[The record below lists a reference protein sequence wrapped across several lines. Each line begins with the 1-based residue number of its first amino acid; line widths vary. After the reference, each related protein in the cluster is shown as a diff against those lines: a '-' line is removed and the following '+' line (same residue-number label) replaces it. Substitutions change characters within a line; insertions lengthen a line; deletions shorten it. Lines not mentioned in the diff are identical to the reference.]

1 MTGAGSR
8 EPGAGSS
15 VPKAPPVPGSRFP
28 VPGVVAAFAVMVV
41 GFWLADQIGQAILS
55 AQGLTGSSPVSGV
68 PVAIVL
74 GLLLRNTLPLPASLS
89 PGLKFATTAIL
100 RAGIVLVGI
109 RLSFFD
115 VVKLGIAGLPVVLAA
130 IATGLVFVTW
140 FNKKLGL
147 PPRLGTLIA
156 AGTSICGVTA
166 IVSVAPA
173 IEADEREVAYAV
185 ANVVAFGLMG
195 MLLYPYFAHAVL
207 GSSETIGLFLG
218 TAVHDTSQVVGAA
231 LTYKQVYG
239 DDVVLRVAT
248 VTKLTRNIF
257 LAAVI
262 PILTWMHI
270 RANAAIGSGGI
281 GGVSIGSLVPGFVY
295 GFVGMAVVRSIGD
308 ATLGSSGA
316 ALGVWDAASW
326 GSITKQLGDFWASQ
340 VLLGTAMAAV
350 GLNTNF
356 AVFKGVG
363 LKPFAVGM
371 AGALVVGAVG
381 MTMAILFGRFV
392 HL

>member
-1 MTGAGSR
+1 MLA
-8 EPGAGSS
+8 
-15 VPKAPPVPGSRFP
+15 
-28 VPGVVAAFAVMVV
+28 
-41 GFWLADQIGQAILS
+41 GFWLADVVGRQILA

-74 GLLLRNTLPLPASLS
+74 GLLLRNTLPLPASLT
-89 PGLKFATTAIL
+89 PGLKFATTTIL

-109 RLSFFD
+109 RLSLFD
-115 VVKLGIAGLPVVLAA
+115 VVKLGIAGLPVVLGA
-130 IATGLVFVTW
+130 IVTGMLFVTW

-166 IVSVAPA
+166 IVSTAPA

-185 ANVVAFGLMG
+185 ANVVAFGLIG
-195 MLLYPYFAHAVL
+195 MLVYPYLAHSIL
-207 GSSETIGLFLG
+207 NTSETIGLFLG

-257 LAAVI
+257 LAVVI
-262 PILTWMHI
+262 PVLTWMH
-270 RANAAIGSGGI
+270 RRSQTQRGGGTGAARM
-281 GGVSIGSLVPGFVY
+281 SIVPGFVV
-295 GFVGMAVVRSIGD
+295 GFVLMALVRTIGD
-308 ATLGSSGA
+308 ATLGSGGA
-316 ALGVWDAASW
+316 AFGLFSADAWASL
-326 GSITKQLGDFWASQ
+326 TKGLGDFWASQ

-356 AVFKGVG
+356 SVFKGVG

-381 MTMAILFGRFV
+381 MTLAILLGRFV
-392 HL
+392 HLQ

>member
-1 MTGAGSR
+1 MTAS
-8 EPGAGSS
+8 A
-15 VPKAPPVPGSRFP
+15 KATLGQQL
-28 VPGVVAAFAVMVV
+28 PGVLASLAVMLA
-41 GFWLADQIGQAILS
+41 GFWLADLIGQGILAS
-55 AQGLTGSSPVSGV
+55 QGLTGSSPLSGV
-68 PVAIVL
+68 PVAIVI
-74 GLLLRNTLPLPASLS
+74 GLLLRNTVPLPASLN
-89 PGLKFATTAIL
+89 PGLKFATTTIL
-100 RAGIVLVGI
+100 RAGIVIVGI
-109 RLSFFD
+109 RLSVFD
-115 VVKLGIAGLPVVLAA
+115 VLKLGVAGLPVVLAA
-130 IATGLVFVTW
+130 IATGLIFVTW
-140 FNKKLGL
+140 FNRKLGL

-166 IVSVAPA
+166 IVSTAPA

-185 ANVVAFGLMG
+185 ANVVAFGLFG
-195 MLLYPYFAHAVL
+195 MLMYPYLAHALL

-231 LTYKQVYG
+231 LTYKQVYA

-262 PILTWMHI
+262 PILTWMHLKSQGAHGAKGA
-270 RANAAIGSGGI
+270 RGAKWS
-281 GGVSIGSLVPGFVY
+281 SLVPGFVI
-295 GFVGMAVVRSIGD
+295 GFLLMAALRSIGD
-308 ATLGSSGA
+308 WSLGSGGA
-316 ALGVWDAASW
+316 AFGVWSAAQW
-326 GSITKQLGDFWASQ
+326 ASITRQLGDYWASQ
-340 VLLGTAMAAV
+340 ILLGTAMAAV

-381 MTMAILFGRFV
+381 MTMAVIFGRFV

>member
-1 MTGAGSR
+1 VTVGKQL
-8 EPGAGSS
+8 PGII
-15 VPKAPPVPGSRFP
+15 
-28 VPGVVAAFAVMVV
+28 AAFIVMLA
-41 GFWLADQIGQAILS
+41 GFWLADRIGQAILA
-55 AQGLTGSSPVSGV
+55 AQGLTGGSPLSGV

-89 PGLKFATTAIL
+89 PGLKFATTTIL

-109 RLSFFD
+109 RLSLFD
-115 VVKLGIAGLPVVLAA
+115 VLKLGIAGLPVVLAA
-130 IATGLVFVTW
+130 IVTGLVFVTW

-185 ANVVAFGLMG
+185 ANVVAFGLFG
-195 MLLYPYFAHAVL
+195 MLTYPYLAHALL

-262 PILTWMHI
+262 PLLTWMHLKSQSAAGVLGASGASRFSI
-270 RANAAIGSGGI
+270 R
-281 GGVSIGSLVPGFVY
+281 SLVPGFVV
-295 GFVGMAVVRSIGD
+295 GFLAMAVVRSLGD
-308 ATLGSSGA
+308 WTLTSQGA
-316 ALGVWDAASW
+316 AFGVWSAAQWASL
-326 GSITKQLGDFWASQ
+326 TKQLGDYWASQ
-340 VLLGTAMAAV
+340 ILLGTAMAAV

-381 MTMAILFGRFV
+381 MTMAIIFGRFV

>member
-1 MTGAGSR
+1 MKHA
-8 EPGAGSS
+8 
-15 VPKAPPVPGSRFP
+15 
-28 VPGVVAAFAVMVV
+28 PGVAAAFVVMLA
-41 GFWLADQIGQAILS
+41 GFWLADVVGRQILA

-74 GLLLRNTLPLPASLS
+74 GLLLRNTLPLPASLA
-89 PGLKFATTAIL
+89 PGLKFATTTIL

-109 RLSFFD
+109 RLSLFD
-115 VVKLGIAGLPVVLAA
+115 VLKLGLAGLPVVLGA
-130 IATGLVFVTW
+130 ITTGLLFVTW
-140 FNKKLGL
+140 FNRKLGL

-166 IVSVAPA
+166 IVSTAPA
-173 IEADEREVAYAV
+173 IDADEREVAYAV
-185 ANVVAFGLMG
+185 ANVVAFGLIG
-195 MLLYPYFAHAVL
+195 MLVYPYLAHAIL

-231 LTYKQVYG
+231 LTYKQVFG

-248 VTKLTRNIF
+248 VTKLTRNLF
-257 LAAVI
+257 LAVVI
-262 PILTWMHI
+262 PILTWMHL
-270 RANAAIGSGGI
+270 RSHALRTGSGGI
-281 GGVSIGSLVPGFVY
+281 GGVSTSLVPGFVV
-295 GFVGMAVVRSIGD
+295 GFLAMALVRTIGD
-308 ATLGSSGA
+308 GTLGSTGA
-316 ALGVWDAASW
+316 AFGVVSAETWA
-326 GSITKQLGDFWASQ
+326 SITKALGDFWASQ

-356 AVFKGVG
+356 SVFKGVG

-371 AGALVVGAVG
+371 AGAVVVGAVG
-381 MTMAILFGRFV
+381 MALAVVLGRFV

>member
-1 MTGAGSR
+1 
-8 EPGAGSS
+8 
-15 VPKAPPVPGSRFP
+15 
-28 VPGVVAAFAVMVV
+28 
-41 GFWLADQIGQAILS
+41 
-55 AQGLTGSSPVSGV
+55 VSGV

-74 GLLLRNTLPLPASLS
+74 GLLLRNTLPLPGWLA
-89 PGLKFATTAIL
+89 PGLKFATTNIL

-109 RLSFFD
+109 RLSVFD
-115 VVKLGIAGLPVVLAA
+115 VLKLGIAGLPVVLAA
-130 IATGLVFVTW
+130 IITGVLFVTW
-140 FNKKLGL
+140 FNKRLGL

-166 IVSVAPA
+166 IVSTAPA
-173 IEADEREVAYAV
+173 IDADEREVAYAV
-185 ANVVAFGLMG
+185 ANVVAFGLIA
-195 MLLYPYFAHAVL
+195 MLVYPYLAHSL
-207 GSSETIGLFLG
+207 LNTSESIGLFLG
-218 TAVHDTSQVVGAA
+218 TAVHDTSQVMGAA

-257 LAAVI
+257 LAVVI
-262 PILTWMHI
+262 PVLTWMHM
-270 RANAAIGSGGI
+270 RSNARIGSGGI
-281 GGVSIGSLVPGFVY
+281 GGVTTLVPGFVA
-295 GFVGMAVVRSIGD
+295 GFLAMAIVRSVGD
-308 ATLGSSGA
+308 ATLASSGA
-316 ALGVWDAASW
+316 AFGVLSAESW
-326 GSITKQLGDFWASQ
+326 ASITKDLGDFWASQ

-381 MTMAILFGRFV
+381 MGMAVLLGRFV
-392 HL
+392 QL

>member
-1 MTGAGSR
+1 MSPA
-8 EPGAGSS
+8 
-15 VPKAPPVPGSRFP
+15 
-28 VPGVVAAFAVMVV
+28 PGVAAAFAVMVA
-41 GFWLADQIGQAILS
+41 GFWLADLLGRQILA

-74 GLLLRNTLPLPASLS
+74 GLLLRNTLPLPAALA
-89 PGLKFATTAIL
+89 PGLKFATTNIL

-109 RLSFFD
+109 RLSLFD
-115 VVKLGIAGLPVVLAA
+115 VLKLGLAGLPVVMAA
-130 IATGLVFVTW
+130 IATGMLFVTW
-140 FNKKLGL
+140 FNRKLGL

-166 IVSVAPA
+166 IVSTAPA
-173 IEADEREVAYAV
+173 IKADAREVAYAV

-195 MLLYPYFAHAVL
+195 MLLYPYLAHALL
-207 GSSETIGLFLG
+207 GTSETIGLFLG

-262 PILTWMHI
+262 PILTWMHM
-270 RANAAIGSGGI
+270 RAQAASAETT
-281 GGVSIGSLVPGFVY
+281 VRASWSSLVPGFVL
-295 GFVGMAVVRSIGD
+295 GFLAMAMVRSVGD
-308 ATLGSSGA
+308 ATLGSTGA
-316 ALGVWDAASW
+316 AFGVVGGDTWA
-326 GSITKQLGDFWASQ
+326 SITKDLGDFWASQ

-381 MTMAILFGRFV
+381 MGLAILLGPFV
-392 HL
+392 SL

>member
-1 MTGAGSR
+1 MNLTLAKETAG
-8 EPGAGSS
+8 
-15 VPKAPPVPGSRFP
+15 KQL
-28 VPGVVAAFAVMVV
+28 PGVVAALVVMLA
-41 GFWLADQIGQAILS
+41 GFWLADQIGQAILA

-74 GLLLRNTLPLPASLS
+74 GLLLRNTLPLPDALA
-89 PGLKFATTAIL
+89 PGLRFATTAIL

-109 RLSFFD
+109 RLSLFD

-130 IATGLVFVTW
+130 IATGLWFVTW

-185 ANVVAFGLMG
+185 ANVVAFGLFG
-195 MLLYPYFAHAVL
+195 MLVYPYLAHYL
-207 GSSETIGLFLG
+207 LTSSETIGLFLG
-218 TAVHDTSQVVGAA
+218 TAIHDTSQVVGAA
-231 LTYKQVYG
+231 LTYKQVYD

-262 PILTWMHI
+262 PLLTWIHI
-270 RANAAIGSGGI
+270 RDSHAAA
-281 GGVSIGSLVPGFVY
+281 GGVKKKTPWTTLIPRFVIGFVA
-295 GFVGMAVVRSIGD
+295 MAVVRSVGD
-308 ATLGSSGA
+308 ATLGSGGA
-316 ALGVWDAASW
+316 AFGVWDAASW
-326 GSITKQLGDFWASQ
+326 TSLTKQLGDFWASQ
-340 VLLGTAMAAV
+340 ILLGTAMAAV

-363 LKPFAVGM
+363 MKPFAVGM
-371 AGALVVGAVG
+371 AGALAVG
-381 MTMAILFGRFV
+381 SVGMLMAVIFGRYV

>member
-1 MTGAGSR
+1 LTSTVTR
-8 EPGAGSS
+8 QLPGIL
-15 VPKAPPVPGSRFP
+15 
-28 VPGVVAAFAVMVV
+28 AAFVVMLA
-41 GFWLADQIGQAILS
+41 GFWLADRIGQAILA

-74 GLLLRNTLPLPASLS
+74 GLLLRNALPLPASLA
-89 PGLKFATTAIL
+89 PGLKFATTTIL

-109 RLSFFD
+109 RLSLFD
-115 VVKLGIAGLPVVLAA
+115 VLKLGIAGLPVVLAA
-130 IATGLVFVTW
+130 ITTGLVFVTW

-185 ANVVAFGLMG
+185 ANVVAFGLFG
-195 MLLYPYFAHAVL
+195 MLTYPYLAHWLL

-218 TAVHDTSQVVGAA
+218 TAVHDTSQVIGAS

-262 PILTWMHI
+262 PILTWQHLK
-270 RANAAIGSGGI
+270 NQGGR
-281 GGVSIGSLVPGFVY
+281 GTRGAQGATWTTLVPGFVI
-295 GFVGMAVVRSIGD
+295 GFLLMAVVRTIGD
-308 ATLGSSGA
+308 WMVTSNGA
-316 ALGVWDAASW
+316 AFGVWSAAQW
-326 GSITKQLGDFWASQ
+326 GSITKQLGDYWASQ
-340 VLLGTAMAAV
+340 ILLGTAMAAV

-371 AGALVVGAVG
+371 AGALVVGALG
-381 MTMAILFGRFV
+381 MTMAIIFGRFV

>member
-1 MTGAGSR
+1 MLA
-8 EPGAGSS
+8 
-15 VPKAPPVPGSRFP
+15 
-28 VPGVVAAFAVMVV
+28 
-41 GFWLADQIGQAILS
+41 GFWLADLIGQQILA
-55 AQGLTGSSPVSGV
+55 AQGLTGSSPLSGV

-74 GLLLRNTLPLPASLS
+74 GLLLRNTLPLPASLN
-89 PGLKFATTAIL
+89 PGLKFATTTIL

-109 RLSFFD
+109 RLSVFD
-115 VVKLGIAGLPVVLAA
+115 VLKLGIAGLPVVLAA
-130 IATGLVFVTW
+130 ITTGLIFVTW
-140 FNKKLGL
+140 FNRKLGL

-166 IVSVAPA
+166 IVSTAPA
-173 IEADEREVAYAV
+173 IDADEREVAYAV
-185 ANVVAFGLMG
+185 ANVVAFGLFG
-195 MLLYPYFAHAVL
+195 MLVYPYLAHAVL

-231 LTYKQVYG
+231 LTYKQVYN

-262 PILTWMHI
+262 PILTWMHV
-270 RANAAIGSGGI
+270 RAQAKIGSGGI
-281 GGVSIGSLVPGFVY
+281 GGVVSVSSLVPGFVI
-295 GFVGMAVVRSIGD
+295 GFLAMAVVRSIGD
-308 ATLGSSGA
+308 WTLTSNGA
-316 ALGVWDAASW
+316 AFGVWSAAQW
-326 GSITKQLGDFWASQ
+326 TSITKSLGDYWASQ
-340 VLLGTAMAAV
+340 ILLGTAMAAV

-363 LKPFAVGM
+363 LKPFVVGM

-381 MTMAILFGRFV
+381 MTMAIIFGRFV

>member
-1 MTGAGSR
+1 L
-8 EPGAGSS
+8 
-15 VPKAPPVPGSRFP
+15 KYL
-28 VPGVVAAFAVMVV
+28 PGVLAAVVVMLA
-41 GFWLADQIGQAILS
+41 GFWLADLIGQRIL
-55 AQGLTGSSPVSGV
+55 AMQGLTGSSPVSGV

-74 GLLLRNTLPLPASLS
+74 GLLLRNTLPLPASLA
-89 PGLKFATTAIL
+89 PGLKFATTTIL

-109 RLSFFD
+109 RLSLFD
-115 VVKLGIAGLPVVLAA
+115 VLKLGIAGLPVVLAA
-130 IATGLVFVTW
+130 ITTGLVFVTW

-166 IVSVAPA
+166 IVSTAPA

-185 ANVVAFGLMG
+185 ANVVAFGLFG
-195 MLLYPYFAHAVL
+195 MLVYPYLAHAVL

-218 TAVHDTSQVVGAA
+218 TAIHDTSQVVGAA
-231 LTYKQVYG
+231 LTYKQVYA

-262 PILTWMHI
+262 PILTWMHLKSQ
-270 RANAAIGSGGI
+270 AKLIGAGAVGFNLS
-281 GGVSIGSLVPGFVY
+281 SLVPGFVV
-295 GFVGMAVVRSIGD
+295 GFLAMAVLRSIGD
-308 ATLGSSGA
+308 WTLGSSGA
-316 ALGVWDAASW
+316 AYGVFDAAAWASL
-326 GSITKQLGDFWASQ
+326 TKQLGDYWASQ
-340 VLLGTAMAAV
+340 ILLGTAMAAV

-381 MTMAILFGRFV
+381 MTMAIIFGRFV

>member
-1 MTGAGSR
+1 MKRTFAQASTS
-8 EPGAGSS
+8 A
-15 VPKAPPVPGSRFP
+15 KATADKTVGKQL
-28 VPGVVAAFAVMVV
+28 PGVAAALVVMLA
-41 GFWLADQIGQAILS
+41 GFWLADQIGHAILA

-74 GLLLRNTLPLPASLS
+74 GLLLRNTLPLPLSLT
-89 PGLKFATTAIL
+89 PGLKFATTTIL

-109 RLSFFD
+109 RLSLFD
-115 VVKLGIAGLPVVLAA
+115 VLKLGIAGLPVVLAA
-130 IATGLVFVTW
+130 IATGLWFVTW

-185 ANVVAFGLMG
+185 ANVVAFGLFG
-195 MLLYPYFAHAVL
+195 MLFYPYLAHAVL

-262 PILTWMHI
+262 PFLTWQHL
-270 RANAAIGSGGI
+270 RSTQSAIGAARKKLSWQ
-281 GGVSIGSLVPGFVY
+281 SLVPGFVV
-295 GFVGMAVVRSIGD
+295 GFLAMAVMRSIGD
-308 ATLGSSGA
+308 ATLGSRGA
-316 ALGVWDAASW
+316 AFGVWDAAAW
-326 GSITKQLGDFWASQ
+326 ASITKQLGDYWASQ
-340 VLLGTAMAAV
+340 ILLGTAMAAV

-371 AGALVVGAVG
+371 AGALAVG
-381 MTMAILFGRFV
+381 SVGMLMAVIFGRFV

>member
-1 MTGAGSR
+1 LKQA
-8 EPGAGSS
+8 
-15 VPKAPPVPGSRFP
+15 
-28 VPGVVAAFAVMVV
+28 PGVAAAFAVMLA
-41 GFWLADQIGQAILS
+41 GFWLADVLGRQILA

-74 GLLLRNTLPLPASLS
+74 GLLLRNTLPLPASPA
-89 PGLKFATTAIL
+89 PGLKFATTTIL

-109 RLSFFD
+109 RLSLFD
-115 VVKLGIAGLPVVLAA
+115 VVKLGLAGLPVVLGA
-130 IATGLVFVTW
+130 IATGLLFVTW

-166 IVSVAPA
+166 IVSTAPA

-185 ANVVAFGLMG
+185 ANVVAFGLIG
-195 MLLYPYFAHAVL
+195 MLLYPYLAHALL
-207 GSSETIGLFLG
+207 GTSETIGLFLG

-257 LAAVI
+257 LAVVI
-262 PILTWMHI
+262 PILTWQHL
-270 RANAAIGSGGI
+270 RSQAKAGRSGKAGARTT
-281 GGVSIGSLVPGFVY
+281 SLVPGFVI
-295 GFVGMAVVRSIGD
+295 GFVLMALVRTIGD
-308 ATLGSSGA
+308 ATLRSSGA
-316 ALGVWDAASW
+316 AFGLLGAEAWA
-326 GSITKQLGDFWASQ
+326 SITKDLGDFWASQ

-350 GLNTNF
+350 GLSTNF
-356 AVFKGVG
+356 SVFKGVG

-371 AGALVVGAVG
+371 AGAVVVGAVG
-381 MTMAILFGRFV
+381 MVLAIALGRFV
-392 HL
+392 TLN